1 MSTHVRSSIYTERE
15 GKRRFVLL
23 KEKERE
29 DLFILKE
36 KEREDLFY

>member
-1 MSTHVRSSIYTERE
+1 MCLLKEKEREDLFTERE

-29 DLFILKE
+29 DLF
-36 KEREDLFY
+36 Y